1 VVPELSPEGD
11 TVTKMLAGVAC
22 AVVGVTL
29 SQVPLLLVTAEAATF
44 TPDPELLTTTVCDC
58 GVTEPG
64 VKLNVR
70 DGGFELSVVVVPC
83 PTFRIT
89 GTETLPA
96 EELIVTKP
104 TQVLPLAH
112 PDAAALTVN
121 VGDTAVFPEVGVAVI
136 QDGKLETV

>member
-1 VVPELSPEGD
+1 MVPELNPEGD

-29 SQVPLLLVTAEAATF
+29 SHVPLLLVTTEAATF
-44 TPDPELLTTTVCDC
+44 TDDAELLTTTICDC
-58 GVTEPG
+58 GVTDPG
-64 VKLNVR
+64 VKLKVR
-70 DGGFELSVVVVPC
+70 DGGLALSVVVDPW

-89 GTETLPA
+89 GTETVPA

-112 PDAAALTVN
+112 PDAAALTVS
-121 VGDTAVFPEVGVAVI
+121 VGDTAVFPEAGVAVI
-136 QDGKLETV
+136 QDGKVETV